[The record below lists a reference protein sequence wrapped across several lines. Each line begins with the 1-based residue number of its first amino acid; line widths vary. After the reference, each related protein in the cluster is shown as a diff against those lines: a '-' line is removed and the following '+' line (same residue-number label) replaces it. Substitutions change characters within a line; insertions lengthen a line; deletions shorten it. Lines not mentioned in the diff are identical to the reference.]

1 MPPDVIAG
9 PKLVAIFMPSLLRL
23 FSEAE
28 RKTGSH
34 LTYDLALQIRTRAV
48 GLMVTEEVAEQI
60 TKRRGFRDLDPTDF
74 WKQWEKRSPS
84 PAPPCEKAVLS
95 GSRGPIACQEF
106 PVTTRAL

>member
-28 RKTGSH
+28 RTTGSH
-34 LTYDLALQIRTRAV
+34 LTYDLALRIRRQAV

-60 TKRRGFRDLDPTDF
+60 TKRRGFQDLDPTDF
-74 WKQWEKRSPS
+74 WKQWEKRSPLS
-84 PAPPCEKAVLS
+84 FPRCETGLPSAPH
-95 GSRGPIACQEF
+95 RPIACQDF
-106 PVTTRAL
+106 PVTIRAF